1 MLNNNFKQPSNV
13 IYETLIMHLVIS
25 IRVLFSQSLFIYTM
39 YKLDHW
45 LMYAKVIKFL
55 HYDT

>member
-1 MLNNNFKQPSNV
+1 MLNNNFKEPSNV
-13 IYETLIMHLVIS
+13 IYETLNIHLVIS

-39 YKLDHW
+39 YKL
-45 LMYAKVIKFL
+45 YAKVIKFL